1 MHLLSVIYKILFRS
15 VYRSQLR
22 ASRALLAK
30 ETALTSKALV
40 EARAVQQDSLRKG
53 ATAFAFSYG
62 LVVVFCYCF
71 FDIKFF
77 PTGLSTGDVLFF
89 LFAALGLGLASLFCT
104 ALGISA
110 FLPASFYEGCGPK
123 HGISGDGN
131 WFGNT
136 AWFVSPALAALT
148 GIVATL
154 DSYLGVPMWALQSI
168 YFVVICKRGI
178 ALALIHGRSLNW
190 VDSLAYGVGYLIL
203 APLLCYTIW
212 QLGQAKELI
221 LAIILVA
228 GMSGAMGMDLFDS
241 EMNAIPASPKERGRY
256 ATRLLVAKILFGIA
270 LLPALVI
277 ADLRLLVFTQL
288 GVRTP
293 DTAISLDKR
302 NLARLQSAAD
312 TAGIQLS
319 VCRGEADYATVAS
332 VDVLWHASGT
342 RSLVR
347 IGEDQG
353 VDIELNTDELKLI
366 RGKFERCIELK
377 ESLLFN
383 SGTAVLV
390 AGRDV
395 IQAGLNEELSPL
407 IKDIK
412 EHWKVKSIKV
422 IGHADPMPLPLNGN
436 ESLAKQRAAI
446 VKELLMEN
454 HEFVTAMQNTS
465 NVNAISAA
473 ARQPIKQCNT
483 NESAAYQRSCNETNR
498 RVEIRFRLERIPA
511 KQPKA

>member
-1 MHLLSVIYKILFRS
+1 MVRLTCLSSIDGDCCHIRLLPRRTHVGTPIYLLCCHLQEGNRSGAYPWKITKLGRFFS
-15 VYRSQLR
+15 LWCW
-22 ASRALLAK
+22 LP
-30 ETALTSKALV
+30 
-40 EARAVQQDSLRKG
+40 DSC
-53 ATAFAFSYG
+53 S
-62 LVVVFCYCF
+62 
-71 FDIKFF
+71 
-77 PTGLSTGDVLFF
+77 
-89 LFAALGLGLASLFCT
+89 
-104 ALGISA
+104 
-110 FLPASFYEGCGPK
+110 
-123 HGISGDGN
+123 
-131 WFGNT
+131 
-136 AWFVSPALAALT
+136 
-148 GIVATL
+148 
-154 DSYLGVPMWALQSI
+154 
-168 YFVVICKRGI
+168 
-178 ALALIHGRSLNW
+178 
-190 VDSLAYGVGYLIL
+190 
-203 APLLCYTIW
+203 APLLHNM
-212 QLGQAKELI
+212 AVRASK
-221 LAIILVA
+221 
-228 GMSGAMGMDLFDS
+228 GADIGNYLS
-241 EMNAIPASPKERGRY
+241 GRY
-256 ATRLLVAKILFGIA
+256 VRRYGHGLIRFGNERDSCIPKGKGEIATRLLVAKILFGIA

-366 RGKFERCIELK
+366 RGKVERCIELK